1 MQLTASH
8 HYPAEVY
15 PQIQPLFTRN
25 STLLHLIHLL
35 FTFDVRKRAPS
46 GIECNS
52 THIPNGA
59 RIQQSPRRGGSPP
72 PAVIRGNRGLTSPRR
87 RLLQT
92 CRIYSATYR
101 SATSSARSRA
111 ASPKRT
117 SSSGVLSGGTTWIR
131 LKFANGSTPSALS
144 AAMTSFISGEL
155 PP

>member
-59 RIQQSPRRGGSPP
+59 RKQQSLAEAAPRLTQSSAETVADP
-72 PAVIRGNRGLTSPRR
+72 PAET
-87 RLLQT
+87 
-92 CRIYSATYR
+92 
-101 SATSSARSRA
+101 A
-111 ASPKRT
+111 A
-117 SSSGVLSGGTTWIR
+117 
-131 LKFANGSTPSALS
+131 
-144 AAMTSFISGEL
+144 
-155 PP
+155 